1 MALAGTIRRAVL
13 ALATT
18 TALLLAPDTVL
29 AATPACA
36 TTDYTTKTTDIKA
49 LNDIITIGVKSGL
62 IAEELAVYDPITVS
76 DQVLTVYDFSVL
88 GYSFELTPTLESF
101 ELSGLSTIAPRSVNV
116 SNATTLQ
123 IGTDFSGSVSVSAS
137 LSVKI
142 AQLNHKWYQLCWTNL
157 LKPSTCPS
165 TTLSVS
171 VALALKQPYLMTT
184 DVVKMAE
191 CASGVSSSVCSDIT
205 ITKMLVEVLESEL
218 STLET
223 SVLTR
228 IVKVVVSSVSVGFSA
243 VSSVSFTFGSSSSF
257 VSVLANSLLSYS
269 ATELNKKSTAYTAF
283 VAVLNLLFKSLL
295 QDVIDSELASSFGAT
310 CYA

>member
-1 MALAGTIRRAVL
+1 MALAGTFGRALL
-13 ALATT
+13 ALAAA
-18 TALLLAPDTVL
+18 ALVFAPNAAL
-29 AATPACA
+29 GATPACA
-36 TTDYTTKTTDIKA
+36 TTDYTTKTADIKA
-49 LNDIITIGVKSGL
+49 LNDIIMIGVKSGL
-62 IAEELAVYDPITVS
+62 IAEELAAYDPITMS

-88 GYSFELTPTLESF
+88 GYSFELTPTLES
-101 ELSGLSTIAPRSVNV
+101 LGLTGLSTVAPRSVNV

-123 IGTDFSGSVSVSAS
+123 VGTDFSGQVSISAS
-137 LSVKI
+137 LSVEI
-142 AQLNHKWYQLCWTNL
+142 AQLNHKWYQICWTNL

-171 VALALKQPYLMTT
+171 VALALKQPYLVTT

-205 ITKMLVEVLESEL
+205 ITKMLVEVLESEF

-223 SVLTR
+223 SVLKR
-228 IVKVVVSSVSVGFSA
+228 IVEVVVSSVSVGFSSIA
-243 VSSVSFTFGSSSSF
+243 SVSFTFGSSSSF

-269 ATELNKKSTAYTAF
+269 ATELNKKGTAYTAF